1 MSINRDILLLSEFS
15 RDSVSENLEF
25 QDFCKGEFRK
35 FPAPIFAM
43 WTWKYARAFM
53 FDFAYYQMFQRCWQ
67 VGNVYDP
74 EKYTIRTKS
83 KRWKY
88 PISIESL
95 RSLAKN
101 IRSFA
106 EPNFIWNYAIVK
118 DFSNK
123 KLQLYD
129 HKHSVNWSYIF
140 SETIV

>member
-15 RDSVSENLEF
+15 RDSVSGNLEF
-25 QDFCKGEFRK
+25 QDFCQGEFRK

-43 WTWKYARAFM
+43 LTWKYARAFM
-53 FDFAYYQMFQRCWQ
+53 FDFAYYQMFQRCRQ
-67 VGNVYDP
+67 VGKVYDP
-74 EKYTIRTKS
+74 ENYTIRTKS

-106 EPNFIWNYAIVK
+106 ETNFIWNYAILK